1 MTDPQSNR
9 LDMFNLVS
17 TVYTTYQAV
26 IDTVPARTAAFT
38 KHNTNRNSILQAVG
52 GQSSSTIGPTIDK
65 AQAREELNLFTDT
78 VFAPVRAW
86 AAVNGN
92 NTIGAQF
99 KLSPTQISQI
109 KDDTIQAFLEL
120 RITIVNDN
128 IAALNDYG
136 ITAPLVTQW
145 QAALTTY
152 LSFLTAPRG
161 AIVQRSVQT
170 SNLRSLFK
178 QTSDHLKKVV
188 DPLMITLRT
197 SQPDLYD
204 TYTRSRI
211 IIDRRGPGNG
221 NPPTPPTPSVDIKI
235 SGTVAGNMFPL
246 PNASITVTVGAT
258 SYPTIAGPAGIY
270 AVSIPNP
277 SPSTPATITASAP
290 NFTPETRNIT
300 LEPNQNQTQ
309 DFNLT
314 SAPPMP

>member
-1 MTDPQSNR
+1 LGRGKWQQHNR
-9 LDMFNLVS
+9 
-17 TVYTTYQAV
+17 YTIQA
-26 IDTVPARTAAFT
+26 I
-38 KHNTNRNSILQAVG
+38 
-52 GQSSSTIGPTIDK
+52 
-65 AQAREELNLFTDT
+65 
-78 VFAPVRAW
+78 
-86 AAVNGN
+86 
-92 NTIGAQF
+92 
-99 KLSPTQISQI
+99 PTQISQI

-221 NPPTPPTPSVDIKI
+221 NPPTPTPPTTTIKI
-235 SGTVAGNMFPL
+235 DGTVAGNMFPL

-277 SPSTPATITASAP
+277 APSTAATITASAAT
-290 NFTPETRNIT
+290 FTPETRNIT